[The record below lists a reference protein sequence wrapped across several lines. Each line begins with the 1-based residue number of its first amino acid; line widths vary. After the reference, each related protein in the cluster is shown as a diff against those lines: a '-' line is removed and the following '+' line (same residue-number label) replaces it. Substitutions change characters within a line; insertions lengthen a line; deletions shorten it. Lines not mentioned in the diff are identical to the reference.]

1 MNMINRNRIRD
12 YLERIEENID
22 NALNELDPD
31 DFDMLME
38 DVKDYIKQFD
48 D

>member
-1 MNMINRNRIRD
+1 MINRNRIRD

-48 D
+48 E

>member
-1 MNMINRNRIRD
+1 MINRNRIRD

>member
-1 MNMINRNRIRD
+1 MINRNRIKD
-12 YLERIEENID
+12 YLERIEEDID

>member
-1 MNMINRNRIRD
+1 MNMINRNRIKD
-12 YLERIEENID
+12 YLERIEESID

-38 DVKDYIKQFD
+38 DVKEYIKQFD